1 MKQVCLFII
10 ALFAGSISLYAQ
22 SEAQGDSIRSH
33 VLPDGTPPEGALMPE
48 VKNYD
53 GFLLDMSLLKMEAP
67 RLPEFT
73 LEIPDA
79 SKDYSRM
86 FRLNPNATY
95 SQGLSNVFSLTNSTV
110 YSMNPFGLSGF
121 WSSPE
126 NLQMGSFRLKN
137 GMRINTYGEYDKDGW
152 KVPNHSALPW
162 EKNNFKGAFEIFQRC
177 VRHTHRSATR
187 EQDTVLKHKL
197 RFCQS
202 FLLTVHVH
210 HLQNNVPVLLQP
222 FLPKIGNADKHRLV
236 CGQQIADTQDGLLL
250 DNRIDRHSHSGRYGI
265 SPFHQPVVQLRM
277 QHIRSFL
284 SGSGLCLLPF
294 PFLYISLHSLQHT
307 SPLQIFFS
315 GNNPFA
321 DRQYRFLP

>member
-86 FRLNPNATY
+86 FRLNPNA
-95 SQGLSNVFSLTNSTV
+95 
-110 YSMNPFGLSGF
+110 FGLSGF

-162 EKNNFKGAFEIFQRC
+162 EKNNFKGAFEMKSSNGAFGIRIEVQQGNR
-177 VRHTHRSATR
+177 T
-187 EQDTVLKHKL
+187 
-197 RFCQS
+197 
-202 FLLTVHVH
+202 
-210 HLQNNVPVLLQP
+210 P
-222 FLPKIGNADKHRLV
+222 F
-236 CGQQIADTQDGLLL
+236 
-250 DNRIDRHSHSGRYGI
+250 
-265 SPFHQPVVQLRM
+265 
-277 QHIRSFL
+277 
-284 SGSGLCLLPF
+284 
-294 PFLYISLHSLQHT
+294 
-307 SPLQIFFS
+307 
-315 GNNPFA
+315 
-321 DRQYRFLP
+321 

>member
-162 EKNNFKGAFEIFQRC
+162 EKINFKGAFEMKSSNGAFGIRIEVQQGNR
-177 VRHTHRSATR
+177 T
-187 EQDTVLKHKL
+187 
-197 RFCQS
+197 
-202 FLLTVHVH
+202 
-210 HLQNNVPVLLQP
+210 P
-222 FLPKIGNADKHRLV
+222 F
-236 CGQQIADTQDGLLL
+236 
-250 DNRIDRHSHSGRYGI
+250 
-265 SPFHQPVVQLRM
+265 
-277 QHIRSFL
+277 
-284 SGSGLCLLPF
+284 
-294 PFLYISLHSLQHT
+294 
-307 SPLQIFFS
+307 
-315 GNNPFA
+315 
-321 DRQYRFLP
+321 

>member
-126 NLQMGSFRLKN
+126 NLQMGSFRPKN

-162 EKNNFKGAFEIFQRC
+162 EKNNFKGAFEMKSSNGAFGIRIEVQQGNR
-177 VRHTHRSATR
+177 T
-187 EQDTVLKHKL
+187 
-197 RFCQS
+197 
-202 FLLTVHVH
+202 
-210 HLQNNVPVLLQP
+210 P
-222 FLPKIGNADKHRLV
+222 F
-236 CGQQIADTQDGLLL
+236 
-250 DNRIDRHSHSGRYGI
+250 
-265 SPFHQPVVQLRM
+265 
-277 QHIRSFL
+277 
-284 SGSGLCLLPF
+284 
-294 PFLYISLHSLQHT
+294 
-307 SPLQIFFS
+307 
-315 GNNPFA
+315 
-321 DRQYRFLP
+321 

>member
-152 KVPNHSALPW
+152 KVPNHSALPLSL
-162 EKNNFKGAFEIFQRC
+162 I
-177 VRHTHRSATR
+177 
-187 EQDTVLKHKL
+187 
-197 RFCQS
+197 
-202 FLLTVHVH
+202 
-210 HLQNNVPVLLQP
+210 
-222 FLPKIGNADKHRLV
+222 
-236 CGQQIADTQDGLLL
+236 
-250 DNRIDRHSHSGRYGI
+250 
-265 SPFHQPVVQLRM
+265 
-277 QHIRSFL
+277 HI
-284 SGSGLCLLPF
+284 
-294 PFLYISLHSLQHT
+294 
-307 SPLQIFFS
+307 
-315 GNNPFA
+315 
-321 DRQYRFLP
+321 

>member
-86 FRLNPNATY
+86 FRLNQNATY

-162 EKNNFKGAFEIFQRC
+162 EKNNFKGAFEMKSSNGAFGIRIEVQQGNR
-177 VRHTHRSATR
+177 T
-187 EQDTVLKHKL
+187 
-197 RFCQS
+197 
-202 FLLTVHVH
+202 
-210 HLQNNVPVLLQP
+210 P
-222 FLPKIGNADKHRLV
+222 F
-236 CGQQIADTQDGLLL
+236 
-250 DNRIDRHSHSGRYGI
+250 
-265 SPFHQPVVQLRM
+265 
-277 QHIRSFL
+277 
-284 SGSGLCLLPF
+284 
-294 PFLYISLHSLQHT
+294 
-307 SPLQIFFS
+307 
-315 GNNPFA
+315 
-321 DRQYRFLP
+321 

>member
-162 EKNNFKGAFEIFQRC
+162 EKNNFNGAFGIRIEVQQGNR
-177 VRHTHRSATR
+177 T
-187 EQDTVLKHKL
+187 
-197 RFCQS
+197 
-202 FLLTVHVH
+202 
-210 HLQNNVPVLLQP
+210 P
-222 FLPKIGNADKHRLV
+222 F
-236 CGQQIADTQDGLLL
+236 
-250 DNRIDRHSHSGRYGI
+250 
-265 SPFHQPVVQLRM
+265 
-277 QHIRSFL
+277 
-284 SGSGLCLLPF
+284 
-294 PFLYISLHSLQHT
+294 
-307 SPLQIFFS
+307 
-315 GNNPFA
+315 
-321 DRQYRFLP
+321 

>member
-79 SKDYSRM
+79 CKDSSRM

-162 EKNNFKGAFEIFQRC
+162 EKNNFKGAFEMKSSNGAFGIRIEVQQGNR
-177 VRHTHRSATR
+177 T
-187 EQDTVLKHKL
+187 
-197 RFCQS
+197 
-202 FLLTVHVH
+202 
-210 HLQNNVPVLLQP
+210 P
-222 FLPKIGNADKHRLV
+222 F
-236 CGQQIADTQDGLLL
+236 
-250 DNRIDRHSHSGRYGI
+250 
-265 SPFHQPVVQLRM
+265 
-277 QHIRSFL
+277 
-284 SGSGLCLLPF
+284 
-294 PFLYISLHSLQHT
+294 
-307 SPLQIFFS
+307 
-315 GNNPFA
+315 
-321 DRQYRFLP
+321 

>member
-67 RLPEFT
+67 RLLEFT

-162 EKNNFKGAFEIFQRC
+162 EKNNFKGAFEMKSSNGAFGIRIEVQQGNR
-177 VRHTHRSATR
+177 T
-187 EQDTVLKHKL
+187 
-197 RFCQS
+197 
-202 FLLTVHVH
+202 
-210 HLQNNVPVLLQP
+210 P
-222 FLPKIGNADKHRLV
+222 F
-236 CGQQIADTQDGLLL
+236 
-250 DNRIDRHSHSGRYGI
+250 
-265 SPFHQPVVQLRM
+265 
-277 QHIRSFL
+277 
-284 SGSGLCLLPF
+284 
-294 PFLYISLHSLQHT
+294 
-307 SPLQIFFS
+307 
-315 GNNPFA
+315 
-321 DRQYRFLP
+321 

>member
-33 VLPDGTPPEGALMPE
+33 VLPDGTPPEGALKPE

-110 YSMNPFGLSGF
+110 YSMTHYGLSGF

-162 EKNNFKGAFEIFQRC
+162 EKNNFKGAFEMKSSNGAFGIRIEVQQGNR
-177 VRHTHRSATR
+177 T
-187 EQDTVLKHKL
+187 
-197 RFCQS
+197 
-202 FLLTVHVH
+202 
-210 HLQNNVPVLLQP
+210 P
-222 FLPKIGNADKHRLV
+222 F
-236 CGQQIADTQDGLLL
+236 
-250 DNRIDRHSHSGRYGI
+250 
-265 SPFHQPVVQLRM
+265 
-277 QHIRSFL
+277 
-284 SGSGLCLLPF
+284 
-294 PFLYISLHSLQHT
+294 
-307 SPLQIFFS
+307 
-315 GNNPFA
+315 
-321 DRQYRFLP
+321 

>member
-110 YSMNPFGLSGF
+110 YSMNPFGLSEF

-126 NLQMGSFRLKN
+126 NLQMGSFMLKN
-137 GMRINTYGEYDKDGW
+137 GMRINTYGEYDKDGS

-162 EKNNFKGAFEIFQRC
+162 EKNNFKGAFEMKSSNGAFGIRIEVQQGNR
-177 VRHTHRSATR
+177 T
-187 EQDTVLKHKL
+187 
-197 RFCQS
+197 
-202 FLLTVHVH
+202 
-210 HLQNNVPVLLQP
+210 P
-222 FLPKIGNADKHRLV
+222 F
-236 CGQQIADTQDGLLL
+236 
-250 DNRIDRHSHSGRYGI
+250 
-265 SPFHQPVVQLRM
+265 
-277 QHIRSFL
+277 
-284 SGSGLCLLPF
+284 
-294 PFLYISLHSLQHT
+294 
-307 SPLQIFFS
+307 
-315 GNNPFA
+315 
-321 DRQYRFLP
+321 

>member
-152 KVPNHSALPW
+152 KVPNHSALPR
-162 EKNNFKGAFEIFQRC
+162 EKNNFKGAFEMKSSNGAFGIRIEVQQGNR
-177 VRHTHRSATR
+177 T
-187 EQDTVLKHKL
+187 
-197 RFCQS
+197 
-202 FLLTVHVH
+202 
-210 HLQNNVPVLLQP
+210 P
-222 FLPKIGNADKHRLV
+222 F
-236 CGQQIADTQDGLLL
+236 
-250 DNRIDRHSHSGRYGI
+250 
-265 SPFHQPVVQLRM
+265 
-277 QHIRSFL
+277 
-284 SGSGLCLLPF
+284 
-294 PFLYISLHSLQHT
+294 
-307 SPLQIFFS
+307 
-315 GNNPFA
+315 
-321 DRQYRFLP
+321 

>member
-86 FRLNPNATY
+86 FRLNRNATY

-162 EKNNFKGAFEIFQRC
+162 EKNNFKGAFEMKSSNGAFGIRIEVQQGNR
-177 VRHTHRSATR
+177 T
-187 EQDTVLKHKL
+187 
-197 RFCQS
+197 
-202 FLLTVHVH
+202 
-210 HLQNNVPVLLQP
+210 P
-222 FLPKIGNADKHRLV
+222 F
-236 CGQQIADTQDGLLL
+236 
-250 DNRIDRHSHSGRYGI
+250 
-265 SPFHQPVVQLRM
+265 
-277 QHIRSFL
+277 
-284 SGSGLCLLPF
+284 
-294 PFLYISLHSLQHT
+294 
-307 SPLQIFFS
+307 
-315 GNNPFA
+315 
-321 DRQYRFLP
+321 

>member
-162 EKNNFKGAFEIFQRC
+162 EKNNFKGAFEMKSPNGAFGIRIEVQQWNR
-177 VRHTHRSATR
+177 T
-187 EQDTVLKHKL
+187 
-197 RFCQS
+197 
-202 FLLTVHVH
+202 
-210 HLQNNVPVLLQP
+210 P
-222 FLPKIGNADKHRLV
+222 F
-236 CGQQIADTQDGLLL
+236 
-250 DNRIDRHSHSGRYGI
+250 
-265 SPFHQPVVQLRM
+265 
-277 QHIRSFL
+277 
-284 SGSGLCLLPF
+284 
-294 PFLYISLHSLQHT
+294 
-307 SPLQIFFS
+307 
-315 GNNPFA
+315 
-321 DRQYRFLP
+321 